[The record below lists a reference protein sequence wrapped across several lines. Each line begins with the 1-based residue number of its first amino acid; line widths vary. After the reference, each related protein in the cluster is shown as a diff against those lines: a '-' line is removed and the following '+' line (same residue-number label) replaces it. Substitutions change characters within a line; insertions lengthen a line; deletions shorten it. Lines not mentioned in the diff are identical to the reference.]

1 MSSPSPYASLPD
13 SYSRVAEAYA
23 RRIFDEL
30 KDKPLDRQLLDGLA
44 ERTQGKGVVCD
55 LGCGP
60 GQVAR
65 YLQER
70 GVQAMGLDAAA
81 GMITLARQLN
91 PAIPFAQG
99 NMLALTVPDSAWA
112 GIAAFYSLIHIHRAD
127 MPQVLAELKRVL
139 QPGGLLLLSFH
150 IGDETIHLDEW
161 WEKPVNLDFYFFQPA
176 KMADF
181 LTQAGFVLEETIE
194 REPYPD
200 IEHQSRRCY
209 ILARKP

>member
-1 MSSPSPYASLPD
+1 MNSYASLAD
-13 SYSRVAEAYA
+13 SYSRVAGEYA

-30 KDKPLDRQLLDGLA
+30 KDKPLDRGLLERLA
-44 ERTQGKGVVCD
+44 ERTRGKGVVCD

-65 YLQER
+65 YLHEQ
-70 GVQAMGLDAAA
+70 GVEVVGLDAAA
-81 GMITLARQLN
+81 GMITLAQQLN
-91 PAIPFAQG
+91 PAIPFIRG
-99 NMLALTVPDSAWA
+99 DMLALDVPDSAWA

-150 IGDETIHLDEW
+150 IGDETLHLDEW

-176 KMADF
+176 EMTHF
-181 LTQAGFVLEETIE
+181 LVQAGLALDETIE

-200 IEHQSRRCY
+200 VEHPSRRCY
-209 ILARKP
+209 ILAHKP

>member
-1 MSSPSPYASLPD
+1 MSSYVSLPD

-23 RRIFDEL
+23 QRIFDEL
-30 KDKPLDRQLLDGLA
+30 KDKPLDRQLLDRLA
-44 ERTQGKGVVCD
+44 ERTMGQGVVCD

-70 GVQAMGLDAAA
+70 GAEVMGLDAAA

-91 PAIPFAQG
+91 PAIPFVQG

-139 QPGGLLLLSFH
+139 QPGGVMLLSFH
-150 IGDETIHLDEW
+150 IGDEMIHLDEW

-176 KMADF
+176 EMTDF

-194 REPYPD
+194 REPYPG

-209 ILARKP
+209 ILAHKP

>member
-1 MSSPSPYASLPD
+1 MSSYASIPD

-23 RRIFDEL
+23 QRIFDEL
-30 KDKPLDRQLLDGLA
+30 KDKPLDRQLLDRLA
-44 ERTQGKGVVCD
+44 EQTMGQGVVCD

-70 GVQAMGLDAAA
+70 GVEVMGLDAAA

-91 PAIPFAQG
+91 PAIPFVQG
-99 NMLALTVPDSAWA
+99 NMLALDVPDSAWA

-139 QPGGLLLLSFH
+139 QPGGVMLLSFH
-150 IGDETIHLDEW
+150 IGDEMIHLDEW

-176 KMADF
+176 EMADF
-181 LTQAGFVLEETIE
+181 LTQAGFALEETIE

-209 ILARKP
+209 ILAHKP